1 MFARLTLQFLFTYI
15 CICNRVRSVSFWDD
29 GLGDR
34 DNIQRWK
41 RILYFVS
48 LAAWLSFLH
57 AKLKAGGKHSFPSRI
72 SQNYLLWLDIPKKH
86 IWEKGRFFCQKPWAN
101 RFAKFR
107 FVWFFSNFIIP
118 VQETFFILL
127 RVSKNVLLWLHIAK
141 NPTWKKVDFWQ
152 KPWTNPFA
160 NFLFFGLF
168 SNFSIPV

>member
-1 MFARLTLQFLFTYI
+1 MQNIEKRSLVATFPKKPDVKKTSIFWEKKKHGLTLLQIFEFLD
-15 CICNRVRSVSFWDD
+15 VSQTLLF
-29 GLGDR
+29 R
-34 DNIQRWK
+34 PE
-41 RILYFVS
+41 
-48 LAAWLSFLH
+48 
-57 AKLKAGGKHSFPSRI
+57 KHSFPSRI
-72 SQNYLLWLDIPKKH
+72 SQNYLLWLDIPKNH

-141 NPTWKKVDFWQ
+141 NHTWKKVDFWQ